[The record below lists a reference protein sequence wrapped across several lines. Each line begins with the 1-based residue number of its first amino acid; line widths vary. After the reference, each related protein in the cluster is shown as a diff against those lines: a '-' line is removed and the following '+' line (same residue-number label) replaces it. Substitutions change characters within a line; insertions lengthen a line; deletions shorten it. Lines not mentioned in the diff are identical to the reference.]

1 MTSSNSIEPP
11 TILLVD
17 DNPTNLQVL
26 YAALDGRGYTLLVAR
41 SGEQA
46 IKIAQNARPALILLD
61 VMMPGLD
68 GYETCVRL
76 NEDETAR
83 ECAVI
88 FLSALHDPRD
98 KVRGLELGAVDF
110 ITKPFDTDE
119 VIARVE
125 RQLEVQGKQ
134 HALVEQNRRL
144 ASQLEATQ
152 RFAFDAS
159 QNRTVWVESLIEG
172 GESERVEFKS
182 TLRWNLKTDK
192 ADKVLETAWLK
203 TIVAFLNTDGG
214 VLIIGVDDAGTV
226 LGTAADHFE
235 NDDKYLLFVN
245 SRIKQNV
252 GLDCAP
258 FIRFGLIPVDDK
270 RVLVIE
276 CRPSPTSVFLRYGD
290 KEDFYVRVGPGSR
303 KLTVSE
309 VLNYVA
315 NRHA

>member
-1 MTSSNSIEPP
+1 MTTSKTIEAP

-46 IKIAQNARPALILLD
+46 IKTALKTQPALILLD

-68 GYETCVRL
+68 GYETCTQL
-76 NEDETAR
+76 NGNEATR

-88 FLSALHDPRD
+88 FLSALHDSKD
-98 KVRGLELGAVDF
+98 KVHGLELGAVDF

-134 HALVEQNRRL
+134 HALAEQNRRL
-144 ASQLEATQ
+144 AGQLEATQ

-159 QNRTVWVESLIEG
+159 QDRAAWVGSLIEG

-182 TLRWNLKTDK
+182 TLRWNLKTDQ
-192 ADKVLETAWLK
+192 ADKALETAWLK

-214 VLIIGVDDAGTV
+214 VLIIGADDAGHI
-226 LGTAADHFE
+226 LGTEADRFE

-245 SRIKQNV
+245 SRIKQHI
-252 GLDCAP
+252 GLDRAP
-258 FIRFGLIPVDDK
+258 FIRFGLTPVDDK
-270 RVLVIE
+270 WVLVIE

-290 KEDFYVRVGPGSR
+290 KEEFYVRVGPGSR

-315 NRHA
+315 NRNT

>member
-1 MTSSNSIEPP
+1 MTTANTIEAP

-41 SGEQA
+41 CGEEA
-46 IKIAQNARPALILLD
+46 IKIARKTRPSLILLD
-61 VMMPGLD
+61 VVMPGLD
-68 GYETCVRL
+68 GYETCTQL
-76 NEDETAR
+76 GEDEATR

-88 FLSALHDPRD
+88 FLSALQDPKD

-110 ITKPFDTDE
+110 ITKPFDTGE

-134 HALVEQNRRL
+134 HALSEQNRRL

-152 RFAFDAS
+152 RFVFDAS
-159 QNRTVWVESLIEG
+159 ENRTAWVESLIEG

-182 TLRWNLKTDK
+182 TLRWNLKADK
-192 ADKVLETAWLK
+192 ADKAIETAWLK
-203 TIVAFLNTDGG
+203 TVVAFLNTDGG
-214 VLIIGVDDAGTV
+214 VLIIGVDDGGQV
-226 LGTAADHFE
+226 LGTEADRFE
-235 NDDKYLLFVN
+235 SDDKYLLFVN
-245 SRIKQNV
+245 SRIKQHI

-258 FIRFGLIPVDDK
+258 FIRFGLTLVHGK
-270 RVLVIE
+270 QVLVIE
-276 CRPSPTSVFLRYGD
+276 CKPSSASVFLRYGD
-290 KEDFYVRVGPGSR
+290 KEEFYVRVGPGSR

-315 NRHA
+315 NRNA

>member
-1 MTSSNSIEPP
+1 MIISNSIEAS

-26 YAALDGRGYTLLVAR
+26 YAALDGRGYSLLVAR

-46 IKIAQNARPALILLD
+46 IKISRKTHPALILLD
-61 VMMPGLD
+61 VMMPGVD

-76 NEDETAR
+76 NEDEATR

-88 FLSALHDPRD
+88 FLSALHDPKD

-119 VIARVE
+119 VIARVK

-134 HALVEQNRRL
+134 HALAEQNRQL
-144 ASQLEATQ
+144 TSQLEAAQ
-152 RFAFDAS
+152 RFVFDAS
-159 QNRTVWVESLIEG
+159 QNRTEWVESLIEG

-182 TLRWNLKTDK
+182 TLRWNLKTDQ
-192 ADKVLETAWLK
+192 ADKALETAWLK

-214 VLIIGVDDAGTV
+214 VLIIGVDDSGHI
-226 LGTAADHFE
+226 LGTEADRFE

-245 SRIKQNV
+245 SRIKPHV
-252 GLDCAP
+252 GLDYAP
-258 FIRFGLIPVDDK
+258 FIRFGLTPADDK

-290 KEDFYVRVGPGSR
+290 KEEFYVRVGPGSR
-303 KLTVSE
+303 KLSVSE
-309 VLNYVA
+309 ALNYVA
-315 NRHA
+315 NRSA

>member
-1 MTSSNSIEPP
+1 MITSNTIEAP

-46 IKIAQNARPALILLD
+46 IKTARKARPALILLD

-76 NEDETAR
+76 AEDGATR

-88 FLSALHDPRD
+88 FLSALHDPKD

-119 VIARVE
+119 VVARVE

-134 HALVEQNRRL
+134 HALAEQNRRL

-152 RFAFDAS
+152 RFVFDAS
-159 QNRTVWVESLIEG
+159 QNRPAWVESLIEG

-182 TLRWNLKTDK
+182 TLRWNLKTDQ
-192 ADKVLETAWLK
+192 ADKALETAWLK
-203 TIVAFLNTDGG
+203 TIIAFLNTDGG
-214 VLIIGVDDAGTV
+214 VLIIGVDDAGAV

-245 SRIKQNV
+245 SRLQQHI

-258 FIRFGLIPVDDK
+258 FIRFGLTPVSDMQ
-270 RVLVIE
+270 VLVIE
-276 CRPSPTSVFLRYGD
+276 CRPSPVSAFLRYGD
-290 KEDFYVRVGPGSR
+290 KEEFYVRVGPGSR

-315 NRHA
+315 NRSA

>member
-1 MTSSNSIEPP
+1 MIASNTIEAP

-26 YAALDGRGYTLLVAR
+26 YAALDGHGYSLLVAR

-46 IKIAQNARPALILLD
+46 IKISRKTRPALILLD
-61 VMMPGLD
+61 VMMPGFD

-76 NEDETAR
+76 NEDEATR
-83 ECAVI
+83 ECTVI
-88 FLSALHDPRD
+88 FLSALHDPKD

-110 ITKPFDTDE
+110 ITKPFDADE

-125 RQLEVQGKQ
+125 RQLDVQGKQ
-134 HALVEQNRRL
+134 QALAEQNRQL

-152 RFAFDAS
+152 RFVFDAS
-159 QNRTVWVESLIEG
+159 QNRTAWVESLIEG
-172 GESERVEFKS
+172 GESEHIEFKS
-182 TLRWNLKTDK
+182 TLRWNLKTDQ
-192 ADKVLETAWLK
+192 ADKALETAWLK

-214 VLIIGVDDAGTV
+214 VLIIGVGDSGHI
-226 LGTAADHFE
+226 LGTEADRFE

-245 SRIKQNV
+245 SRIKQHV

-258 FIRFGLIPVDDK
+258 FIRFGLTAADDK

-290 KEDFYVRVGPGSR
+290 KEEFYVRVGPGSR
-303 KLTVSE
+303 KLSVSE
-309 VLNYVA
+309 ALNYVA
-315 NRHA
+315 NRRT

>member
-1 MTSSNSIEPP
+1 MTTPNTIEAP

-46 IKIAQNARPALILLD
+46 IKIAWKTRPALILLD

-76 NEDETAR
+76 NKDDATR

-88 FLSALHDPRD
+88 FLSALHDPKD
-98 KVRGLELGAVDF
+98 KVRGLGLGAVDF

-134 HALVEQNRRL
+134 HALAEQNRRL

-152 RFAFDAS
+152 RFVFDAS
-159 QNRTVWVESLIEG
+159 QNRTAWVQSLIEG

-182 TLRWNLKTDK
+182 TLRWNLKADK
-192 ADKVLETAWLK
+192 ADKAIETAWLK
-203 TIVAFLNTDGG
+203 TIIAFLNTDGG
-214 VLIIGVDDAGTV
+214 ALIIGVDDAGTI
-226 LGTAADHFE
+226 LGIEADRFE
-235 NDDKYLLFVN
+235 NDDKCLLFVN
-245 SRIKQNV
+245 SRLKQHI

-258 FIRFGLIPVDDK
+258 FIRFGLTPVDGK
-270 RVLVIE
+270 QVLVIE
-276 CRPSPTSVFLRYGD
+276 CKPSSASVFLRYGD
-290 KEDFYVRVGPGSR
+290 KEEFYVRIGPGSR
-303 KLTVSE
+303 KLSVSE

-315 NRHA
+315 NRSA